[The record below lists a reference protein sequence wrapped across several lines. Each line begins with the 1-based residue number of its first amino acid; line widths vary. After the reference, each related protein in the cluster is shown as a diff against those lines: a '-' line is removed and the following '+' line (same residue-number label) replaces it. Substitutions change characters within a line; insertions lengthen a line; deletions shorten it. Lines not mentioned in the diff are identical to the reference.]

1 MKKNFINYTAYQ
13 LVTFLLPILL
23 NAYVSRVLGVSN
35 IGMYNLSLSI
45 TTYFS
50 IFLKLGIDLYG
61 SREIA
66 YARTQGKSAVA
77 KIFCGVFQIQLTIG
91 IGVIVIFTLVGYWL
105 ANVFALP
112 YQLLLIQGIS
122 ILTSL
127 LDISWLVIGL
137 EKFNVI
143 IVRNSLVKLLSV
155 VLVVLFVKN
164 EDQLNLYAA
173 VIVLTNLLATVSVW
187 FMMKDYVGLK
197 FNVRS
202 YLYFKP
208 IFILFLPIIAT
219 SLFTQLDTILVAHFS
234 NFKEVGFYATTLS
247 IVAIPKILV
256 SSFGSVVMPHMS
268 KQAGNMTQTE
278 ETDIIVDSIIYWMI
292 FSGVVVIFILF
303 NSHLIVDIMYG
314 PSFNKSAYLLKILVL
329 MFPFYVLG
337 NILRTQVLIPKK
349 NDKPYVVSILVAAI
363 VNVSGNILLVP
374 ILGAQG
380 GIIAVILTE
389 IIIFIIEFI
398 YTMKMD
404 FWQKTITFFIRWIV
418 YLFCMVAILYV
429 VHSITNY
436 LNYNHFVVTL
446 IDGVILLGGTFK
458 VFKTHVDSAIKILI
472 KK

>member
-23 NAYVSRVLGVSN
+23 NAYISRTLGVSN

-61 SREIA
+61 SREVA
-66 YARTQGKSAVA
+66 YARTKGKSGVA
-77 KIFCGVFQIQLTIG
+77 KIFCGVFQIQITTG
-91 IGVIVIFTLVGYWL
+91 IVVISIFIFGGYWL
-105 ANVFALP
+105 AHVFALP

-122 ILTSL
+122 ILTAL

-143 IVRNSLVKLLSV
+143 ILRNTLVKLLSI

-164 EDQLNLYAA
+164 ESQLNLYA
-173 VIVLTNLLATVSVW
+173 VIIVLTNLLATVSVW
-187 FMMKDYVGLK
+187 FMMKEYVEIK
-197 FNVRS
+197 FRTRN
-202 YLYFKP
+202 YHYFKP
-208 IFILFLPIIAT
+208 ISVLFLPIIAT

-234 NFKEVGFYATTLS
+234 SFKEVGFYVTALS
-247 IVAIPKILV
+247 IIAIPKILV

-268 KQAGNMTQTE
+268 KQVGDMTQSE

-292 FSGVVVIFILF
+292 FSGLVVVFILF
-303 NSHLIVDIMYG
+303 NSYQIVNIMYG
-314 PSFNKSAYLLKILVL
+314 HFFNKSAYLLKILVI

-337 NILRTQVLIPKK
+337 NILRTQVLIPKR
-349 NDKPYVVSILVAAI
+349 NDKPYVVSIVVASI
-363 VNVSGNILLVP
+363 VNISGNILLVP

-380 GIIAVILTE
+380 GITAVILTE
-389 IIIFIIEFI
+389 IIIFIIEFM
-398 YTMKMD
+398 YTIKMN
-404 FWQKTITFFIRWIV
+404 FWRKVVTFFIKWII
-418 YLFCMVAILYV
+418 YLCCMIGLLYMVHTITNHLNFNLYV
-429 VHSITNY
+429 IM
-436 LNYNHFVVTL
+436 F
-446 IDGVILLGGTFK
+446 IDGVILLGVTFK
-458 VFKTHVDSAIKILI
+458 VFKTHISSAIQILI